1 MELSNK
7 QSMKLDEKIKT
18 TMFKFVDFLKER
30 KLTIPDKDVAPVFK
44 LKYEMKL
51 NVAEYSSLLSLL
63 ESQNLLNKE
72 KSVNKDQNF
81 YTNKHKL
88 FIDYTD
94 GKLKI

>member
-1 MELSNK
+1 
-7 QSMKLDEKIKT
+7 MKIEEKTQI

-63 ESQNLLNKE
+63 ESQKLLNKE
-72 KSVNKDQNF
+72 KSVNKEKDF

-88 FIDYTD
+88 FIDYAN